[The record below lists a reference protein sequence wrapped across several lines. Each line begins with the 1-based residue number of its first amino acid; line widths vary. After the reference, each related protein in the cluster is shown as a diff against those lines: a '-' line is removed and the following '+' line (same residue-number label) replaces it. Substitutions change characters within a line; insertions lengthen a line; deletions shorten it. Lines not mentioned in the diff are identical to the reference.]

1 MTGGLKRGFERHVW
15 IMMSND
21 NIPFAILLILE
32 KYNFKIHFQHSMR
45 P

>member
-1 MTGGLKRGFERHVW
+1 
-15 IMMSND
+15 MSND

-32 KYNFKIHFQHSMR
+32 KYNVKILHFQHNMR